1 MVYTRPCRARAAVFA
16 SIVLCLIVVVVPTS
30 VLALETAIVAPPDGN
45 SSKGPDTETIPTLAG
60 ADDGETLFQLN
71 STEMSPEEPLLEEP
85 HWLPLLKRARRRKP
99 PSEDAW
105 SGETTTRI
113 IGKLGIGAMQAIQ
126 SSDDE
131 LLVRHR
137 AAFGAKLRPRI
148 LTQDITETSLIGS
161 SSLSNDPYLGIGRK
175 CDFCA
180 GGTFLSNGDIISVGG
195 QPSEHTELGKP
206 GFAEDGFTGLRIFQP
221 TSHRL
226 LDNPKKVHIQSARW
240 YASVVRVTDGS
251 ALIMGGSKKGQYNND
266 PKVDNPTMEFF
277 PSKGPQFYSKFL
289 QDALDSNLF
298 PLAFLLSGSGN
309 IFVVAN
315 HVAMI
320 YDWKHNREHRVKG
333 VPGGIVATYP
343 GSGTAVLLPLTIK
356 NNWISEVLICGG
368 VFNTVNLTNPGFNVR
383 ADEPVSDQCART
395 SFPRG
400 NSMSGWEVEHMLSPR
415 IMGDPVITP
424 DGQVLI
430 VGGAKTGTAGYGN
443 AIGMDAAVPNLVPTL
458 YNPDAPRGQR
468 FSEEFPPAKIE
479 RMYHSTSLLTTE
491 GSVLTM
497 GSSPNPRI
505 LTRLTYK
512 SRFEVELIA
521 PPYMTKKRP
530 AILNYPQ
537 QIKYNGRYTLT
548 MSNPMGC
555 DNVRVVLI
563 DGGYATHALHMN
575 QRSVELLVTSSN
587 QSTITFQSP
596 HDGTIW
602 PPGPA
607 FLWITVCEGKIPSK
621 GHKIMVGDGSNPPN
635 YKAPF

>member
-1 MVYTRPCRARAAVFA
+1 MVYTRPRRARAAVFA
-16 SIVLCLIVVVVPTS
+16 SIVLCLIVVVAPTS

-45 SSKGPDTETIPTLAG
+45 SSRGPDTETIPTSAG
-60 ADDGETLFQLN
+60 ADDGETLFQPN

-131 LLVRHR
+131 LLSE
-137 AAFGAKLRPRI
+137 K
-148 LTQDITETSLIGS
+148 SLL
-161 SSLSNDPYLGIGRK
+161 SLDKAQNNPLQIHNHSAWGN
-175 CDFCA
+175 FCA

-206 GFAEDGFTGLRIFQP
+206 SVAEDGFTGLRVFQP

-443 AIGMDAAVPNLVPTL
+443 AIGMGEYASAVGHSNAAVPNLVPTL

-468 FSEEFPPAKIE
+468 FSEKFPPAKIE

-537 QIKYNGRYTLT
+537 QIKYNGHYTLT

-587 QSTITFQSP
+587 QSTITFNSP

-602 PPGPA
+602 SPGPA